1 MKKLLRNI
9 ILVNCVLISVCSL
22 VGVMICIVFGIG
34 CLIFDEDMKRYLI
47 GLAICIP
54 VASVTC
60 GVAGY
65 LSDFMNKEDEVNND
79 ETSNTITIQVV
90 PSEDTMDD
98 LFDGDEDF
106 D

>member
-22 VGVMICIVFGIG
+22 VGVMVCIVFGIG

-54 VASVTC
+54 VASITC
-60 GVAGY
+60 GMAGY
-65 LSDFMNKEDEVNND
+65 LSDSMNEEEDKNEPKNSKQ
-79 ETSNTITIQVV
+79 ETTE
-90 PSEDTMDD
+90 EDVCII
-98 LFDGDEDF
+98 FNAGGFDEDF

>member
-1 MKKLLRNI
+1 MRCQMKKLLRNI

-22 VGVMICIVFGIG
+22 VGVMVCIVFGIG

-65 LSDFMNKEDEVNND
+65 LSDFMNKEDEVVMFTKQ
-79 ETSNTITIQVV
+79 EEILSSIGY
-90 PSEDTMDD
+90 ERK
-98 LFDGDEDF
+98 
-106 D
+106 